1 MNKTFRSL
9 IYILSILL
17 AIIIAIEF
25 RQRAV
30 TNLPIDFDE
39 DDYLRA
45 GQEYAH
51 LIRTSDWSG
60 FLETNYRP
68 EHPPLAKIVIGL
80 SLLSAEEKPL
90 VPESATSAGP
100 NKFLPT
106 VLVKPARTL
115 NAILGV
121 LTVAILSMVNPL
133 AGLFLAAHTLTTKY
147 VSQIMLEALPAL
159 TSLIAAT
166 SYLKWKQAK
175 RSGVNGW
182 LILSAISLGLTA
194 ASKYLYCAA
203 GIAILADWLM
213 DAREKETIKSS
224 LRTAAVW
231 GLLAVAIFF
240 AFDPY
245 LWPNPIARL
254 GESIFFH
261 AGYAS
266 GAAEVEDAGSPIWQP
281 IFWLFFSPRVWH
293 GKVFPFPF
301 DPFIATLALFG
312 LKRLWTKERLY
323 ALWLGIG
330 MAFLLVWPT
339 KWPQYIVMLTAPLSL
354 AAAETIYI
362 FKDTILEW
370 WQARKT
376 RAKVH
381 YDKTQTRR
389 ALPWLIPGLIAFTV
403 LTLFPLIFQLSVS
416 MTNFNSA
423 SIRDGFNG
431 GIWRSISSGLTGK
444 LPTMPANITAHPD
457 KVNFVGLNLYPEVF
471 NFISYS
477 NNWSILFFNVLW
489 TLLSVVLQCGL
500 GVGVAL
506 LLWQRGVRLGKFW
519 QALFILPW
527 AIPEMIGAMMWV
539 NVFQRDLGWL
549 YLAADKFGQN
559 SFFAIITNV
568 LDTSSSLWLVV
579 FLLPAVWYG
588 FPFMML
594 ASSIGLKTIPKEVLD
609 AAAIDGASIWQSF
622 RYVTWPMLLPLLIPA
637 IIVRGIFAFNQFYLF
652 QAFGFWEAT
661 LATLSYNV
669 FNPARGFGA
678 VGGQFAVS
686 ATINIITVILLMF
699 FVMVFNRWS
708 KAGEGVT
715 YA

>member
-17 AIIIAIEF
+17 AVIVAIVL

-30 TNLPIDFDE
+30 ANLPIDFDE

-51 LIRTSDWSG
+51 LIRISDWSG

-90 VPESATSAGP
+90 VPEAATSAGP
-100 NKFLPT
+100 NKFLPS

-121 LTVAILSMVNPL
+121 LTVAILAAINPL

-159 TSLIAAT
+159 TSLITAT

-194 ASKYLYCAA
+194 ASKYLYCVV
-203 GIAILADWLM
+203 GIAILADWLL
-213 DAREKETIKSS
+213 DAREKETLKSS
-224 LRTAAVW
+224 LRTAAIW
-231 GLLAVAIFF
+231 GLLAIAIFF

-266 GAAEVEDAGSPIWQP
+266 GAAEVEDAGFPIWQP

-323 ALWLGIG
+323 VLWLGIG
-330 MAFLLVWPT
+330 LAFLLAWPT
-339 KWPQYIVMLTAPLSL
+339 KWPQYIVILTVPLSL
-354 AAAETIYI
+354 AAAETIFI
-362 FKDTILEW
+362 FGDNLRRWRQT
-370 WQARKT
+370 RKT
-376 RAKVH
+376 RARVH
-381 YDKTQTRR
+381 YNKTEIRR
-389 ALPWLIPGLIAFTV
+389 AIPWLVPGLITFAI
-403 LTLFPLIFQLSVS
+403 LTLFPLIFQFGVS

-444 LPTMPANITAHPD
+444 LPTMPANLTAHPD
-457 KVNFVGLNLYPEVF
+457 KVNFVGLNSYPEVF
-471 NFISYS
+471 KFISYS

-489 TLLSVVLQCGL
+489 TVFSVLLQCGL
-500 GVGVAL
+500 GLGVAL

-539 NVFQRDLGWL
+539 NVFQRDWGWL
-549 YLAADKFGQN
+549 YLAVDKFGESSVFAVFVNALNQN
-559 SFFAIITNV
+559 P
-568 LDTSSSLWLVV
+568 SLWLAV

-594 ASSIGLKTIPKEVLD
+594 AASTGLKTVPREVLD
-609 AAAIDGASIWQSF
+609 AAAIDGAGIWQAF
-622 RYVTWPMLLPLLIPA
+622 RYVTWPMLLPLLLPA
-637 IIVRGIFAFNQFYLF
+637 VIVRGIFAFNQFYLF
-652 QAFGFWEAT
+652 QAFGFRNAT

-678 VGGQFAVS
+678 AGGQFAIS
-686 ATINIITVILLMF
+686 ATINIITVILLMI
-699 FVMVFNRWS
+699 FVLLFSRWTRS
-708 KAGEGVT
+708 GPVRE
-715 YA
+715 